1 MKTVPLSRRDRLR
14 QILADLRMPGAL
26 EALDTIL
33 QGIDDGALTAPEAI
47 EQLLAAQIQ
56 LRNNRRLQAAMRSSR
71 LPAIKRLTE
80 FDFTFQ
86 PSLRREQMDSLH
98 DLGFLE
104 RRENVIFLGAPG
116 VGKTHLAIS
125 LAIAAAQSGRR
136 VYYGT
141 LADLITSLEEA
152 QAAGRLQ
159 ARLKV
164 LTHPAVLVVDE
175 IGYLPISRTG
185 AMLFFQLMTRRY
197 EHASTVLT
205 SNKGFEE
212 WGEIFGDEVMG
223 GRAHRSTR
231 PPLSHRHHSWQ
242 QLPHAATHRAL
253 ARVAGAAASRAHPT
267 PAASRSSGGGDDL
280 RLVPS
285 PRCQI
290 FTRRKCQIFGRR

>member
-1 MKTVPLSRRDRLR
+1 MKTASPSRRDRLR
-14 QILADLRMPGAL
+14 ASLADLRMPGAL
-26 EALDTIL
+26 EALDAIL
-33 QGIDDGALTAPEAI
+33 QGVDGGTLTAPEAI

-71 LPAIKRLTE
+71 LPVVKQLGD

-86 PSLRREQMDSLH
+86 PSLRREQIESLH
-98 DLGFLE
+98 ELGFVE
-104 RRENVIFLGAPG
+104 RRENVIFLGPPG

-159 ARLKV
+159 ARLKI
-164 LTHPAVLVVDE
+164 LTHPALLVVDE
-175 IGYLPISRTG
+175 IGYLPITRTG

-212 WGEIFGDEVMG
+212 WGDIFGDDVM
-223 GRAHRSTR
+223 
-231 PPLSHRHHSWQ
+231 
-242 QLPHAATHRAL
+242 
-253 ARVAGAAASRAHPT
+253 AAALI
-267 PAASRSSGGGDDL
+267 D
-280 RLVPS
+280 RLVHHCHLVTIRGNSYRMRQHTELWQTLHAPQD
-285 PRCQI
+285 PEPGA
-290 FTRRKCQIFGRR
+290 RRRRSRQEATTN

>member
-1 MKTVPLSRRDRLR
+1 
-14 QILADLRMPGAL
+14 
-26 EALDTIL
+26 
-33 QGIDDGALTAPEAI
+33 
-47 EQLLAAQIQ
+47 
-56 LRNNRRLQAAMRSSR
+56 MRSSR
-71 LPAIKRLTE
+71 LPMVKQLHD

-86 PSLRREQMDSLH
+86 PSLRREQIDE
-98 DLGFLE
+98 LGFVE
-104 RRENVIFLGAPG
+104 RRENVICLGPPG

-141 LADLITSLEEA
+141 LAALITSLEEA

-175 IGYLPISRTG
+175 IGYLPITPTG

-197 EHASTVLT
+197 DHASTVLI

-212 WGEIFGDEVMG
+212 
-223 GRAHRSTR
+223 RATSLAMTSWRRCSWIASSITATSSRS
-231 PPLSHRHHSWQ
+231 
-242 QLPHAATHRAL
+242 AATATGCGNTASCGRRCTPRTSRSPA
-253 ARVAGAAASRAHPT
+253 AAAAVAGLGP
-267 PAASRSSGGGDDL
+267 SGGHTDDDL

-285 PRCQI
+285 SICQI
-290 FTRRKCQIFGRR
+290 FTRRNCQIFNRC